1 MNCTTLARVNHGSS
15 LADFRCINL
24 SIIIH
29 RYTVYKTICFADK
42 KNTKGL
48 IDKLFHMSLFA
59 VFVKFLLTFQTMASV
74 SIVSG
79 QLYYSIFKDNQVN
92 KSI

>member
-1 MNCTTLARVNHGSS
+1 MVTS

-59 VFVKFLLTFQTMASV
+59 VFVKFLLTFQTMDSV
-74 SIVSG
+74 IV
-79 QLYYSIFKDNQVN
+79 LYLVSYIIRFLKIIKLTKVYDLPTQYP
-92 KSI
+92 KE